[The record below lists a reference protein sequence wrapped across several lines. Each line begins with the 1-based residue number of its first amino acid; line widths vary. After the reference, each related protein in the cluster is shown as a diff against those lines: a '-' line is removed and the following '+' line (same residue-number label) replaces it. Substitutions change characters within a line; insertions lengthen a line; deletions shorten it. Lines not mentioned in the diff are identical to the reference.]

1 METETLEQLLE
12 QLLDNQKKLMEQ
24 NEKII
29 NAQTA
34 KQNQRAVAEQN
45 SAISLALK
53 VSLNHFNAIVFQAK
67 LK

>member
-29 NAQTA
+29 NVQTA
-34 KQNQRAVAEQN
+34 EQNQRAVAQQN

-53 VSLNHFNAIVFQAK
+53 VSLNHFNAVVFQPK

>member
-12 QLLDNQKKLMEQ
+12 QLLDNQRKLMEQ

-29 NAQTA
+29 NVQTA
-34 KQNQRAVAEQN
+34 EQNQRAVAQQN

-53 VSLNHFNAIVFQAK
+53 VSLNHFNAVVFQPK